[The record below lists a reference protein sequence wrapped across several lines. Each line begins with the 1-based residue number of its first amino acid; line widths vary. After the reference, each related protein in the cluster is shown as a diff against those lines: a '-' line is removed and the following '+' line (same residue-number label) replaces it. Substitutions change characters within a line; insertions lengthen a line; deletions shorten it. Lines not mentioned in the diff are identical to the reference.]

1 MVIPRREN
9 PGRDVGGLSTEDLAQ
24 LSELPERNLVLDR
37 WDFVKPFPDGGVLNV
52 SINDLTHFDTQNSPN
67 PPVQKIVE
75 GVKKSLPGSPALAAP
90 QQKVTR
96 YGLE

>member
-9 PGRDVGGLSTEDLAQ
+9 PGQDVGGLSTENLAQ

-37 WDFVKPFPDGGVLNV
+37 WDFVKLFPDGGVLNV
-52 SINDLTHFDTQNSPN
+52 SIDDLTHSDTQNLPK
-67 PPVQKIVE
+67 PPVQKNVE
-75 GVKKSLPGSPALAAP
+75 GVKKSLPGSPSLAVP
-90 QQKVTR
+90 QQKVTG